1 MWILL
6 TDKLPTG
13 PSPPKLSIFWSIPW
27 PDEPRVKML
36 RKRLLKTK
44 RSLFG
49 TLSYIYESDLVD
61 ADEWEGARKIR
72 YKNSEIRVFPHEFNL
87 VETKFIEE
95 MVNGGAHALVPESV
109 AEEAMIH
116 KVLKKGQR
124 EIYEA
129 ALIDGCTEAQ
139 AMATALGQDVTLPNW
154 KFPPIGWY
162 RPAEKY
168 AKFFCY
174 PKEMRG

>member
-6 TDKLPTG
+6 TTKLPTG
-13 PSPPKLSIFWSIPW
+13 PSPPKLSIFWSLPW
-27 PDEPRVKML
+27 PQEEYVQTIK
-36 RKRLLKTK
+36 KRIRETNRALQKI
-44 RSLFG
+44 SLFHA
-49 TLSYIYESDLVD
+49 SDLVD
-61 ADEWEGARKIR
+61 IGQWEGARKIR
-72 YKNSEIRVFPHEFNL
+72 YKDENIRVFPREFNP

-162 RPAEKY
+162 KPNPNY
-168 AKFFCY
+168 AQYFCHDWEL
-174 PKEMRG
+174 KG